1 MVLFGC
7 FISSAVGSAV
17 AARSAWTSWTG
28 SVFTC
33 GFRRRKSMEKN
44 HGKTHGKPMGF
55 TQYVGKNED
64 FSSNVWMSGC
74 HSKFGQQQHCLITDV
89 LLQKMAWIRSRYF
102 QIHGSIPFLV
112 YFIQKIVIFQ
122 FPRSMV
128 LVYLPTWLGDF
139 SVNVDQH

>member
-33 GFRRRKSMEKN
+33 G
-44 HGKTHGKPMGF
+44 KPMGF
-55 TQYVGKNED
+55 TQYVEKNKD

-74 HSKFGQQQHCLITDV
+74 HSMFGQQQNCLITDV
-89 LLQKMAWIRSRYF
+89 LLQKMVSFEFSGIRHSNFHDKSTINQHF
-102 QIHGSIPFLV
+102 QYMLNYQRVTHM
-112 YFIQKIVIFQ
+112 
-122 FPRSMV
+122 RTMV
-128 LVYLPTWLGDF
+128 LVYLPT
-139 SVNVDQH
+139 